1 MKTVVLFFLLF
12 AGSVLGQDKCELT
25 VDAKSGKPM
34 LIGLARTVDFQ
45 DTNFYQWFNSEYT
58 NYKPDSSTVEFL
70 KNNLKGKK
78 ILIVMGTWC
87 SDSRRE
93 VPRFIKSLDAAGF
106 PESEY
111 KIITV
116 DRKKEAPGF
125 DPDTLNIEYVPTFI
139 VYENGKEIG
148 RIIETPIET
157 LEIDLKNILAKKEE

>member
-1 MKTVVLFFLLF
+1 MKTAILFFLLF
-12 AGSVLGQDKCELT
+12 AVSVFGQDKCELT
-25 VDAKSGKPM
+25 VDSKTGKPM
-34 LIGLARTVDFQ
+34 LIGLTQTVDFQ
-45 DTNFYQWFNSEYT
+45 DSNFYQWFNSEYT

-70 KNNLKGKK
+70 KDNLKGKT

-93 VPRFIKSLDAAGF
+93 VPRIIKVFDEAGF
-106 PESEY
+106 PESEF
-111 KIITV
+111 KIICV

-125 DPDTLNIEYVPTFI
+125 DPDTLNIEYVPTII

-157 LEIDLKNILAKKEE
+157 LEEDLKNIVAKKEE